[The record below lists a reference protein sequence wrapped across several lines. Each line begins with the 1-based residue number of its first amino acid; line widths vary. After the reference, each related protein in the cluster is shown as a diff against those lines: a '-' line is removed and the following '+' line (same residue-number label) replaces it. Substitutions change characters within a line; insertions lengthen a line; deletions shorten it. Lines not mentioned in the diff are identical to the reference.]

1 MGYIMNLQNRV
12 FGGINMT
19 WKKVIIF
26 ALITGVYTGLI
37 NLVPFLYE
45 TSFRDIAVNIEW
57 WVLFGVIIASNCKK
71 PLESGLKIF
80 VFFLISQP
88 MVYLV
93 EMPFLGVGIWS
104 YYKYWAFVT
113 VLTLPGGMIANL
125 IKKKNLLGTLVLS
138 VALSLVAAMAE
149 LYLEK
154 VYVSFPHH
162 ILTVIFCILQIIVL
176 IANLVPKKKLKVL
189 AASIAIIVFFVAGA
203 INLSTQNITSNL
215 LPEGE
220 GWTCYL
226 QDESNGTASC
236 DDNHITYKYNKIL
249 VKSNTII
256 CTNENGDSVK
266 YDVIV
271 SDDHNVSLVLQN
283 DKI

>member
-1 MGYIMNLQNRV
+1 MGYIMTLQSKV

-93 EMPFLGVGIWS
+93 ETPFLGVGVWS
-104 YYKYWAFVT
+104 YYKYWAFIT
-113 VLTLPGGMIANL
+113 VLTLPGGMLANL

-149 LYLEK
+149 FYLEK

-189 AASIAIIVFFVAGA
+189 AASIAIIVFFVAGG
-203 INLSTQNITSNL
+203 ISLSTQNTTFDL

-236 DDNHITYKYNKIL
+236 DDNHITYKYNKTL
-249 VKSNTII
+249 VKSNTIV
-256 CTNENGDSVK
+256 CTNKNGDSVK

>member
-1 MGYIMNLQNRV
+1 MNLQNRV

-104 YYKYWAFVT
+104 Y
-113 VLTLPGGMIANL
+113 
-125 IKKKNLLGTLVLS
+125 
-138 VALSLVAAMAE
+138 
-149 LYLEK
+149 
-154 VYVSFPHH
+154 
-162 ILTVIFCILQIIVL
+162 
-176 IANLVPKKKLKVL
+176 
-189 AASIAIIVFFVAGA
+189 
-203 INLSTQNITSNL
+203 
-215 LPEGE
+215 
-220 GWTCYL
+220 
-226 QDESNGTASC
+226 
-236 DDNHITYKYNKIL
+236 
-249 VKSNTII
+249 
-256 CTNENGDSVK
+256 
-266 YDVIV
+266 
-271 SDDHNVSLVLQN
+271 
-283 DKI
+283 